1 MGVSPGATDLGWW
14 NQPIVISVVTTLLG
28 ALLLAIPKTR
38 RWLVKRAK
46 KLWYSHFPGRLNIAL
61 AIKSQEGLN
70 SGLYYQEIKQGL
82 LTAIEQLGL
91 ARQLRVKDFS
101 GILDFSSQHDAEE
114 YGRKKNIDLVISG
127 SFTGDGL
134 KSNDKPLNELQLRF
148 TYTHPEDNK
157 RRVGRMLSLDIGTK
171 MAQKNYWHIFES
183 SSYDDVKIVTKN
195 LLDMSLYILA
205 LTLKVQGRIRQS
217 VLVFERLHDS
227 LVVNSDPFQANLI
240 PHLINCYQ
248 LLSTEAYFASRFPE
262 SKQYAEKLLALD
274 EANRDALA
282 NLAICQQK
290 MGDAPG
296 ASTTV
301 SKLQRLYPSSPI
313 AMVDVAFI
321 RVLEGKYAD
330 AYELYKRLIKLP
342 ANKLDYNPVEVMT
355 FLDENFQ
362 ISQEPALRYASAIT
376 ALCHLQDSVIAKRDF
391 TEFIGLANGK
401 KGYKKMVQ
409 FAEKQIAA
417 IT

>member
-1 MGVSPGATDLGWW
+1 MGVPPAATDIEWW
-14 NQPIVISVVTTLLG
+14 NQPAVTAAIPTLLG
-28 ALLLAIPKTR
+28 VLFLAIPKTR
-38 RWLVKRAK
+38 KWLVKSSK
-46 KLWYSHFPGRLNIAL
+46 KFWYRHFPGRLNIAL
-61 AIKSQEGLN
+61 AIKTQEGLN
-70 SGLYYQEIKQGL
+70 SGLYYQEIKRGL
-82 LTAIEQLGL
+82 LTTIEQLGL

-101 GILDFSSQHDAEE
+101 GILDFSSQHEAEE

-134 KSNDKPLNELQLRF
+134 KSNDKPVNELQLRF

-157 RRVGRMLSLDIGTK
+157 RRVGRLLSLDIGTK
-171 MAQKNYWHIFES
+171 MAQKNYWRIFES
-183 SSYDDVKIVTKN
+183 NSYEDVRIVTKN

-227 LVVNSDPFQANLI
+227 LVKNGDPFQANLI

-248 LLSTEAYFASRFPE
+248 LLSTEAYFASRFAE

-282 NLAICQQK
+282 NLAICQQR
-290 MGDAPG
+290 MGDSQG

-362 ISQEPALRYASAIT
+362 ISHEPALRYASAIT

-391 TEFIGLANGK
+391 TEFIELAAEK
-401 KGYKKMVQ
+401 KGYKKMIQ
-409 FAEKQIAA
+409 FAEKQIVA